1 MTMSSPLDPAA
12 LAKYFGVSLERAE
25 AVLASQGLRNLLK
38 LQGLENVGELKRFF
52 PLEHKARKGKL
63 TVASFFSGCGG
74 LDLGFRKAGYHLS
87 YANDLFGSAALT
99 YSRNIGPI
107 DPRSIYDVREDDVPG
122 TDVLLAGF
130 PCQPFSNAGSRK
142 GKADPRGTL
151 FWETLRFVDAYQP
164 KALVFENVRGILSM
178 LNEDGTR
185 LIDGIEE
192 EIRSRGYHVSHR
204 LLNTADHGVPQNR
217 HRVLIVGIREDIST
231 QAFDFDSIKKEPG
244 KTIQEVLSAIPE
256 GAENQVDWKLSPQ
269 ALDLIEHIPEGGSW
283 KSVPDSHL
291 PERLKRIKANMD
303 RYHSPNFYRRFKLTE
318 VMGTITA
325 AATPENSGIV
335 HSTENR
341 RFSVREIA
349 AFQTFPHDFVFEGV
363 SVSSM
368 YKQIGNAVPVEFA
381 RRLALALLKTL
392 REIKD

>member
-1 MTMSSPLDPAA
+1 MD
-12 LAKYFGVSLERAE
+12 LETIAE
-25 AVLASQGLRNLLK
+25 AFQVNLVRVEAVMASQAVKNLAK
-38 LQGLENVGELKRFF
+38 LQGTLSTEDLRRFF
-52 PLEHKARKGKL
+52 PLLEEPASGKM

-74 LDLGFRKAGYHLS
+74 LDLGFQQAGYQLS
-87 YANDLFGSAALT
+87 YANDIFGSACLT

-107 DPRSIYDVREDDVPG
+107 DPRSIYDVKESEVPK

-151 FWETLRFVDAYQP
+151 FWETLRFVDKYRP
-164 KALVFENVRGILSM
+164 KVLVFENVRGILSM

-185 LIDGIEE
+185 LIDGIED
-192 EIRSRGYHVSHR
+192 EIRSRGYRVNHALV
-204 LLNTADHGVPQNR
+204 NTADHGVPQNR
-217 HRVLIVGIREDIST
+217 HRVLIVGFREDVST
-231 QAFDFDSIKKEPG
+231 KEFDFESIEKAQG
-244 KTIQEVLSAIPE
+244 KTIQEVLALIPE
-256 GAENQVDWKLSPQ
+256 NAENKVDWKLSPQ
-269 ALDLIEHIPEGGSW
+269 ALALIEHIPEGGSW
-283 KSVPDSHL
+283 KSVPHEHL
-291 PERLKRIKANMD
+291 PERLRRIKANMD

-341 RFSVREIA
+341 RFSVREVA
-349 AFQTFPHDFVFEGV
+349 GFQTFPNNFVFEGI
-363 SVSSM
+363 SISNM

-381 RRLALALLKTL
+381 RRLAIAIDNSLTKV
-392 REIKD
+392 KS